1 MGAFADSATRGGL
14 LGRVA
19 DFAPIG
25 GIMSALTGRSNM
37 DRRRDNVMEF
47 FDSGAEFNEDSGKL
61 ELDIDSGTLK
71 MSDSGNVTYS
81 GKARPKLYR
90 YIL

>member
-1 MGAFADSATRGGL
+1 
-14 LGRVA
+14 
-19 DFAPIG
+19 
-25 GIMSALTGRSNM
+25 MSALTGRSNM

-81 GKARPKLYR
+81 GKPDPNYTGIYSNLVNPPTGGGGGGGQRGQTPR
-90 YIL
+90 

>member
-1 MGAFADSATRGGL
+1 MSGGL
-14 LGRVA
+14 
-19 DFAPIG
+19 
-25 GIMSALTGRSNM
+25 
-37 DRRRDNVMEF
+37 

-81 GKARPKLYR
+81 GKPDPNYTGIYSNLVKSPYR
-90 YIL
+90 RWRWRWLAADKPR